1 LYVLARG
8 AKDARGVEVA
18 NAAQVYSI
26 PMVAQ
31 GYRGRA
37 K

>member
-8 AKDARGVEVA
+8 ARDTSGSEVA
-18 NAAQVYSI
+18 NAAQVYAVQLI
-26 PMVAQ
+26 AR
-31 GYRGRA
+31 GYSGRP